1 MGIETRAGGPGSTS
15 ANYCAMLPPLIIK
28 LYYCYTITWD
38 LRVDLSDEAE
48 GSEDLSDVQGE
59 GGRFVIAARA
69 IGRGF
74 VASC

>member
-1 MGIETRAGGPGSTS
+1 M
-15 ANYCAMLPPLIIK
+15 Y
-28 LYYCYTITWD
+28 
-38 LRVDLSDEAE
+38 LSDEAE

-74 VASC
+74 VASCTEQSRWANQKRKGRFLEELQNMQNIHLQEMF